1 MIIVSP
7 NVFKNAVNQLKG
19 KIMKKAKLTRAIC
32 LMFALLTVISILSIS
47 AFATEPSNT
56 YNFSF
61 STAGYTRYSSAV
73 SKSSASSCYVY
84 YSSGNA
90 PYFVAA
96 AGGTNANGN
105 SHIDCSGG
113 YYYRCTVGQRRYM
126 YNYVYEQG
134 YSYMQI
140 RATYAGA
147 TSAFIYWSPTRWSL
161 SSNVLHESNYMQ

>member
-1 MIIVSP
+1 MTDKNKLILFSLLSSALEKTLVIIRRNLMRINTFMIIVSP

-113 YYYRCTVGQRRYM
+113 
-126 YNYVYEQG
+126 
-134 YSYMQI
+134 
-140 RATYAGA
+140 
-147 TSAFIYWSPTRWSL
+147 
-161 SSNVLHESNYMQ
+161 